1 MSSNASRR
9 SLIAG
14 AAALPAILA
23 VPALAATVTGTK
35 LVSSLIEA
43 NDHPQRT
50 ADKIVE
56 IADKAPF
63 QNAVKPVWDK
73 YGPKYQDMIK
83 RIQTIA

>member
-56 IADKAPF
+56 IADKMIAERSF
-63 QNAVKPVWDK
+63 GNAWKG
-73 YGPKYQDMIK
+73 Y
-83 RIQTIA
+83 RR